1 MMFALPRQ
9 TTLLALLLA
18 AVLVMTQ
25 TLGVIHG
32 MTHGAAGSSL
42 HAHDQ
47 GHDHDHEHE
56 HEHEHEHVHDGADAS
71 GASHFL
77 TALFSSHQK
86 ASDCRLYDQASH
98 DGVLVIATPPALPVV
113 PPPVTVAIFQGE
125 ALARWAALFD
135 ARGPPL
141 TV

>member
-1 MMFALPRQ
+1 MIFALPRL
-9 TTLLALLLA
+9 TTLLAVLLA

-32 MTHGAAGSSL
+32 ITHGASGSSL

-47 GHDHDHEHE
+47 GHDHDHD
-56 HEHEHEHVHDGADAS
+56 HDGVDAS
-71 GASHFL
+71 APDDFL
-77 TALFSSHQK
+77 TALFSSHQE
-86 ASDCRLYDQASH
+86 ASDCRLFDQVSH
-98 DGVLVIATPPALPVV
+98 DGALITATPFALPVV
-113 PPPVTVAIFQGE
+113 PPPLTVAIFQGE

>member
-1 MMFALPRQ
+1 MFVLPRL

-25 TLGVIHG
+25 TLGVVHG
-32 MTHGAAGSSL
+32 ITHGPSGSSL
-42 HAHDQ
+42 HS
-47 GHDHDHEHE
+47 HDHHHGQSHDHAEVE
-56 HEHEHEHVHDGADAS
+56 VKADH
-71 GASHFL
+71 GGVL
-77 TALFSSHQK
+77 TALFAAHQEN
-86 ASDCRLYDQASH
+86 SDCRLYDQASH
-98 DGVLVIATPPALPVV
+98 DGALVSVTPSALPVV
-113 PPPVTVAIFQGE
+113 PPSFMVAIFQGE

>member
-1 MMFALPRQ
+1 MFVSPRL

-25 TLGVIHG
+25 TLGVVHG
-32 MTHGAAGSSL
+32 IT
-42 HAHDQ
+42 HDQ
-47 GHDHDHEHE
+47 SGSTLHSHDHDHDDH
-56 HEHEHEHVHDGADAS
+56 HADAHDDAVDS
-71 GASHFL
+71 SRHFL
-77 TALFSSHQK
+77 SALFSLHEE

-98 DGVLVIATPPALPVV
+98 DGALVSLMPLVLPVA
-113 PPPVTVAIFQGE
+113 PPSLSVAIFQGE